1 MNNNINTVSFREDEA
16 PVPDAHKGPKARK
29 RFGIRLWRSE
39 RGASLIEFAFI
50 MVPFFMLIF
59 GIFEVG
65 FVFWGIYDLEN
76 ATEDAARHIRT
87 GQIYSGGVDVDGF
100 KTRLCNRVTVLGNCT
115 TKIRIDVQSYD
126 SFSQLNAPTPLDGDG
141 NLQNNFTYS
150 PGGPGQVVLVSAFY
164 EWPLIN
170 AMTGVSLSN
179 MANGNRLLRASVAF
193 RNEPLPEN

>member
-1 MNNNINTVSFREDEA
+1 MNNNVNTA
-16 PVPDAHKGPKARK
+16 PFQTSDVPLPDAHKCLKGVK
-29 RFGIRLWRSE
+29 RRGIRLWRSE
-39 RGASLIEFAFI
+39 RCASLVEFAFI

-76 ATEDAARHIRT
+76 ATEDAARQIRT
-87 GQIYSGGVDVDGF
+87 GQVYAGGVDVDGF
-100 KTRLCNRVTVLGNCT
+100 KSRLCNRVTVLGNCT

-126 SFSQLNAPTPLDGDG
+126 SFSQLSSPTPLDGDG

-193 RNEPLPEN
+193 RNEPFPEN

>member
-1 MNNNINTVSFREDEA
+1 MNNNINTVSFQEGKA
-16 PVPDAHKGPKARK
+16 SFPDAHDSPKGGKRRK
-29 RFGIRLWRSE
+29 MRLWRSE
-39 RGASLIEFAFI
+39 RGATLIEFAFI
-50 MVPFFMLIF
+50 MIPFFMLIF

-76 ATEDAARHIRT
+76 ATEDAARQIRT
-87 GQIYSGGVDVDGF
+87 GQVYAGGVDLDGF
-100 KTRLCNRVTVLGNCT
+100 KSRVCSHVSVLGNCM

-126 SFSQLNAPTPLDGDG
+126 SFSQLTSPTALDGDG
-141 NLQNNFTYS
+141 NLQNSFSYS

-170 AMTGVSLSN
+170 PMTGISLSN

-193 RNEPLPEN
+193 RNEPFPEN